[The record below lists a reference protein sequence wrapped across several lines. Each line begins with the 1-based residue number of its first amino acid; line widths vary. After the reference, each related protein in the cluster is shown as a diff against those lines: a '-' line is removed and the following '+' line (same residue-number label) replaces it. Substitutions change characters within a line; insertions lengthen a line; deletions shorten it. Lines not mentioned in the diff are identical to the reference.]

1 MGSAIRC
8 DDEGFL
14 DFLRMVLMIN
24 PAHRPFADEVT
35 QTPIPATAEP
45 FAHST
50 AQHSE
55 HVVNKQRQVLRG
67 FLRLSRLFA
76 CTQAGDH
83 PWLAAG
89 YEADGMTPVPT
100 AASDPDAPDA
110 EGTAGGEVAAPAEG
124 AD

>member
-1 MGSAIRC
+1 MWLTSSVRSCAAFETLKSC
-8 DDEGFL
+8 L
-14 DFLRMVLMIN
+14 L
-24 PAHRPFADEVT
+24 A
-35 QTPIPATAEP
+35 
-45 FAHST
+45 
-50 AQHSE
+50 
-55 HVVNKQRQVLRG
+55 
-67 FLRLSRLFA
+67 
-76 CTQAGDH
+76 QAGDH

>member
-50 AQHSE
+50 ASMWSTS
-55 HVVNKQRQVLRG
+55 VRSGLA
-67 FLRLSRLFA
+67 RLFETLKSCLLA
-76 CTQAGDH
+76 QAGDH

>member
-35 QTPIPATAEP
+35 HHTALC
-45 FAHST
+45 
-50 AQHSE
+50 AQHSK
-55 HVVNKQRQVLRG
+55 HVANNQASLFEPSARHVLAR
-67 FLRLSRLFA
+67 RCSSLFA
-76 CTQAGDH
+76 CAQAVDH

-89 YEADGMTPVPT
+89 YEADGMTPVPA